1 MILESDDLAQYI
13 ISHGIQAELVHLA
26 VETPTVTAAA
36 EAVGVTPKQICKS
49 LVFIAEELPVLVIAS
64 GNAPVS
70 YKLLAQ
76 TLNVSRRKL
85 KIAGPDEVLQV
96 TGFRVGTV
104 PPFGHSNPLSTFVD
118 SGVLEQQILYAGGG
132 SIDTLLKIES
142 TELLRASKGASAD
155 LQGS

>member
-1 MILESDDLAQYI
+1 MS
-13 ISHGIQAELVHLA
+13 SK
-26 VETPTVTAAA
+26 
-36 EAVGVTPKQICKS
+36 EA
-49 LVFIAEELPVLVIAS
+49 PVLVIAS

-70 YKLLAQ
+70 YKWLAKV
-76 TLNVSRRKL
+76 LNVSRRKL
-85 KIAGPDEVLQV
+85 KIAGPDEVLQF

-118 SGVLEQQILYAGGG
+118 SSVLKQQILYAGGG

-142 TELLRASKGASAD
+142 TELLRASKGVSAD

>member
-1 MILESDDLAQYI
+1 MILGSDDLAQYI
-13 ISHGIQAELVHLA
+13 SNRGIQAELVHLT

-36 EAVGVTPKQICKS
+36 EAVGVSPEQICKS
-49 LVFIAEELPVLVIAS
+49 LLFIAEELPVLVIAS

-85 KIAGPDEVLQV
+85 KIAGPDEVLQFA
-96 TGFRVGTV
+96 GFRVGTV
-104 PPFGHSNPLSTFVD
+104 PPFGHPNPLSTFVD

-142 TELLRASKGASAD
+142 TELLRVTKGGSAD

>member
-1 MILESDDLAQYI
+1 MILGSDDLAQYI
-13 ISHGIQAELVHLA
+13 SNCGIQAELVRLA

-36 EAVGVTPKQICKS
+36 EAVGVSPEQICKS
-49 LVFIAEELPVLVIAS
+49 LLFISEELPVLVIAS

-85 KIAGPDEVLQV
+85 KIAGPDEVLQFA
-96 TGFRVGTV
+96 GFRVGTV
-104 PPFGHSNPLSTFVD
+104 PPFGHPNPLSTFVD

-142 TELLRASKGASAD
+142 TELLRVTKGVSAD
-155 LQGS
+155 LQSS